1 MNNVNFPFT
10 AIVGQE
16 HIKKALILNAIN
28 PSIGGVLIKG
38 EKGTG
43 KTTAVRALADLLPS
57 ISVVDACQFNCSPD
71 DLCDLCKTKSEDD
84 LVVVERDMRV
94 VELPLGVSE
103 DRVLGSLDI
112 EKALSEGI
120 KSLEPG
126 ILADANRN
134 ILYVDE
140 INLLDDYIVDLLLD
154 VASSGVNIIEREG
167 ISIKHP
173 SNFILVGTMNPDEG
187 ELRGQLSDRIA
198 IHINVKSV
206 DDIPDR
212 MAIMKLREGF
222 ERDPVVF
229 NELYKP
235 KQDFLTQRII
245 NARKL
250 LDGVLIE
257 DYLIEIIA
265 RVCFNEGVDGHRMDI
280 ALLKVSKTIAAFD
293 ARVVVSEDDL
303 VEAIELV
310 LGGRNPRQ
318 AHSREYAQQLLDRAK
333 AEMNQESP
341 QDNEGSSDGEDG
353 SNEENN
359 NDDGDVGVSE
369 KENLTD
375 KSESSALADSSNE
388 DSESSSA
395 GSMELIDDKNY
406 ESVESDDVGIDI
418 KNS

>member
-43 KTTAVRALADLLPS
+43 KTTAVRALADLLPP
-57 ISVVDACQFNCSPD
+57 ISVVDGCQFNCSPD
-71 DLCDLCKTKSEDD
+71 DLCDLCETKDD

-167 ISIKHP
+167 ISIKHQ

-206 DDIPDR
+206 DDIADR

-222 ERDPVVF
+222 ERDPIVF
-229 NELYKP
+229 SELYKP
-235 KQDFLTQRII
+235 KQDFLTQCIV
-245 NARKL
+245 NARNL
-250 LDGVLIE
+250 LEDVLIE

-265 RVCFNEGVDGHRMDI
+265 RVCFNERVDGHRMDI

-293 ARVVVSEDDL
+293 ARVIVSEDDL

-318 AHSREYAQQLLDRAK
+318 AHSREYAQQLLNRAK
-333 AEMNQESP
+333 AEMNQETP
-341 QDNEGSSDGEDG
+341 QENEGSVNGEDENESSIDE
-353 SNEENN
+353 SNE
-359 NDDGDVGVSE
+359 NDDGVSE

-375 KSESSALADSSNE
+375 KSESNVLDESSN
-388 DSESSSA
+388 DDIGSSSE
-395 GSMELIDDKNY
+395 GSMELIDDNNY